1 MREYAIH
8 KRFISDVDRIV
19 NTKEWLKDENGNILK
34 DENGKKFYTQE
45 NLEKVMIF
53 AMQYLAL
60 RQVHSDEISNEEIA
74 YVVRKINFTEYEI
87 PEIYR
92 TMVEE
97 LTNREFIFRIRRIK
111 YIRNTNDSVLIVTS
125 PLMEKLGKYL
135 TTKEIHYNSVDIVD
149 PISVPP
155 GNETNLTETKG
166 SNSEPKTKK
175 NTTDKKQDMDDGFVI
190 QKVNGKIKRYRIICS
205 CGSEYGDG
213 AWYRHRK
220 EMGNSGHEISKRFYR
235 N

>member
-19 NTKEWLKDENGNILK
+19 NTKEWLKDENGDILK
-34 DENGKKFYTQE
+34 DEKGKRIYTQE

-60 RQVHSDEISNEEIA
+60 RQVHSDEISNDEIA
-74 YVVRKINFTEYEI
+74 HVVRRINFTEYEI

-97 LTNREFIFRIRRIK
+97 LTNREFIFRIKRVK
-111 YIRNTNDSVLIVTS
+111 YVRNTKDSVMIVTS

-135 TTKEIHYNSVDIVD
+135 TTKEIHYKSVDIFD
-149 PISVPP
+149 PVPARIP
-155 GNETNLTETKG
+155 NGTIYNETKKLKEKPKP
-166 SNSEPKTKK
+166 EPMA
-175 NTTDKKQDMDDGFVI
+175 KQDINDGFVV
-190 QKVNGKIKRYRIICS
+190 QKVNGKIKRYRILCS

-220 EMGNSGHEISKRFYR
+220 EMGNSGHKIARRFYKD
-235 N
+235 

>member
-19 NTKEWLKDENGNILK
+19 NTKEWLKDEDGKILK
-34 DENGKKFYTQE
+34 DENGKRIYTQE
-45 NLEKVMIF
+45 NLEKVIIF

-74 YVVRKINFTEYEI
+74 HVVRRINFTEYEI

-92 TMVEE
+92 TMADE
-97 LTNREFIFRIRRIK
+97 LTNREFIFRIKRVK
-111 YIRNTNDSVLIVTS
+111 YVRNTKDSVMIVTS

-135 TTKEIHYNSVDIVD
+135 TTKEIHYKSVDIFD
-149 PISVPP
+149 PVPA
-155 GNETNLTETKG
+155 ETKKPKEK
-166 SNSEPKTKK
+166 SESESMTKHDI
-175 NTTDKKQDMDDGFVI
+175 NDGFVV
-190 QKVNGKIKRYRIICS
+190 QKVNGKIRRYRILCS

-220 EMGNSGHEISKRFYR
+220 EMGNSGHEIAKRFYKD
-235 N
+235 

>member
-34 DENGKKFYTQE
+34 NENGKKIYTQE

-92 TMVEE
+92 TMG
-97 LTNREFIFRIRRIK
+97 
-111 YIRNTNDSVLIVTS
+111 
-125 PLMEKLGKYL
+125 EK
-135 TTKEIHYNSVDIVD
+135 TDTK
-149 PISVPP
+149 
-155 GNETNLTETKG
+155 
-166 SNSEPKTKK
+166 
-175 NTTDKKQDMDDGFVI
+175 
-190 QKVNGKIKRYRIICS
+190 
-205 CGSEYGDG
+205 
-213 AWYRHRK
+213 
-220 EMGNSGHEISKRFYR
+220 
-235 N
+235 